1 MRALTDR
8 CGGLTRV
15 TSPDVPAPARAP
27 LTVAAVAAELGVEA
41 PVAGAQV
48 LVSGLSLASGRVRPG
63 DVFAAVPGIARHGA
77 AFVGAAVAGGAVA
90 VLTDPAGASAAAA
103 AGVPVLVVADVRE
116 VLGGLAARL
125 AGDPA
130 TALTVLAVTGTSGKT
145 TTAHLL
151 EAGLRAAGR
160 RPGLIGTTGSR
171 VDGHPLASALTTPEA
186 PDLHRLLGVMVTAG
200 ADSVAMEVSSHA
212 LVLHRFGGL
221 VADVALF
228 TNLGHDHLDF
238 HDGMEDY
245 LAAKLRLFTPGLS
258 RAAVVC
264 VDDGPGGY
272 GARVAAAARA
282 AGLPT
287 TTVTGRPGVTGAD
300 WSVTRSAPDAAAGGG
315 SRFTVVTPDG
325 RELAG
330 RLSLSGAFNVSNA
343 VLALAALVTVGVG
356 ETAALAGIGALGGVP
371 GRLERVPATASP
383 GPPAPAGSTGRPVAF
398 VDYAHKP
405 EALDAVL
412 TELRRLVAPGGR
424 LGVVLGAGG
433 DRDRGKRPVMGE
445 LAGRLADLVVV
456 TDDNPR
462 GEDPADIRAAV
473 LAGTRGTAA
482 TVVELGDRR
491 AAIGHAVAALG
502 TGDVLLVA
510 GKGAETGQQVGAV
523 THPFDDR
530 SVLADALAADVPAA
544 QEPAAPR
551 PATQGPAAPRPAA
564 PRPAAPGPHA

>member
-1 MRALTDR
+1 MRAPTGP
-8 CGGLTRV
+8 CPGPVRV
-15 TSPDVPAPARAP
+15 ASPDVPAPARVP
-27 LTVAAVAAELGVEA
+27 LTVAAVAAGLGVDA
-41 PVAGAQV
+41 PTSGVDV
-48 LVSGLSLASGRVRPG
+48 LVSGLTLASDRVHPG
-63 DVFAAVPGIARHGA
+63 DLFAAVPGVARHGA
-77 AFVGAAVAGGAVA
+77 AFAGAAVAGGAVA
-90 VLTDPAGASAAAA
+90 VLTDAAGVPAAAV
-103 AGVPVLVVADVRE
+103 AGVPVLVVADVRA

-130 TALTVLAVTGTSGKT
+130 TALAVLAVTGTSGKT

-171 VDGHPLASALTTPEA
+171 VDGHPLASTLTTPEA
-186 PDLHRLLGVMVTAG
+186 PDLHRLLRAMVTAG
-200 ADSVAMEVSSHA
+200 ADFVAMEVSSHA
-212 LVLHRFGGL
+212 LVLHRFSGL

-245 LAAKLRLFTPGLS
+245 LAAKLRLFTPALA

-272 GARVAAAARA
+272 GVRVAAAARA
-282 AGLPT
+282 AGLGT

-300 WSVTRSAPDAAAGGG
+300 WSVTSCAPDAAAGGG

-330 RLSLSGAFNVSNA
+330 RVALAGVFNVSNA
-343 VLALAALVTVGVG
+343 VLALAALVGVGVD
-356 ETAALAGIGALGGVP
+356 ETAALAGIAALAGVP
-371 GRLERVPATASP
+371 GRLERI
-383 GPPAPAGSTGRPVAF
+383 GAPRAGSTGRPVSF

-405 EALDAVL
+405 EALEAVL

-424 LGVVLGAGG
+424 LAVVLGAGG

-445 LAGRLADLVVV
+445 IAGRLADLVVV

-462 GEDPADIRAAV
+462 GEDPGAIRAAV

-482 TVVELGDRR
+482 RVVELGDRR
-491 AAIGHAVAALG
+491 AAVGHAVAALG
-502 TGDVLLVA
+502 AGDVLLVA
-510 GKGAETGQQVGAV
+510 GKGAETGQQVGGV

-530 SVLADALAADVPAA
+530 IVLADALAAHGTAA
-544 QEPAAPR
+544 G
-551 PATQGPAAPRPAA
+551 TQP
-564 PRPAAPGPHA
+564 